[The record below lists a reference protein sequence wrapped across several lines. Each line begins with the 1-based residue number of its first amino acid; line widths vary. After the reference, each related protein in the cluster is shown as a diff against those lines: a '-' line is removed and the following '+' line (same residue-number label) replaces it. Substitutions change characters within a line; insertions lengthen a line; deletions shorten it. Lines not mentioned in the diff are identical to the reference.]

1 MKLNV
6 NAKEITIPD
15 TVKTVEL
22 LLEHL
27 GLSNKIVV
35 VERNHFILE
44 KEQHAGEGLFDGD
57 QIEIVTFVGGG

>member
-6 NAKEITIPD
+6 NGNEITVPD
-15 TVKTVEL
+15 AVTTVEL

-35 VERNHFILE
+35 VERNKVILE
-44 KEQHAGEGLFDGD
+44 KEQHTSEGVLDGD